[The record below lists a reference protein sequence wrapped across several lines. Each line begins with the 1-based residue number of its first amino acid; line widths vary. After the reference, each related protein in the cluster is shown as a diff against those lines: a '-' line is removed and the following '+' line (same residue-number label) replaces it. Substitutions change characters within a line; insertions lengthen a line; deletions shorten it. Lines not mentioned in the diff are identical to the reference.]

1 MNDFKKRNKFGGGE
15 KGDRRGGNSG
25 KRDFN
30 RSHFGGDRAV
40 ELFSATCAGCGVS
53 CQVPFRPNGKKPV
66 YCKGCFDRNNGD
78 ERSPR
83 REQFERPS
91 YRSDMSHA
99 PQSSE
104 LQEIKRNIDALH
116 AKVDAIMKKLG

>member
-1 MNDFKKRNKFGGGE
+1 MNDFQTRNKFGGGE

-40 ELFSATCAGCGVS
+40 ELFSATCAGCGVA

-66 YCKGCFDRNNGD
+66 YCKACFDRNNGGD
-78 ERSPR
+78 
-83 REQFERPS
+83 ERPS
-91 YRSDMSHA
+91 YRSEAPRA
-99 PQSSE
+99 PQGSE

>member
-1 MNDFKKRNKFGGGE
+1 MNDFKKRNRFGGGE

-40 ELFSATCAGCGVS
+40 ELFSATCAGCGVP

-66 YCKGCFDRNNGD
+66 YCKAC
-78 ERSPR
+78 
-83 REQFERPS
+83 FERPS
-91 YRSDMSHA
+91 YRSDT
-99 PQSSE
+99 PQTSRGSE

-116 AKVDAIMKKLG
+116 TKIDAIIKKIG